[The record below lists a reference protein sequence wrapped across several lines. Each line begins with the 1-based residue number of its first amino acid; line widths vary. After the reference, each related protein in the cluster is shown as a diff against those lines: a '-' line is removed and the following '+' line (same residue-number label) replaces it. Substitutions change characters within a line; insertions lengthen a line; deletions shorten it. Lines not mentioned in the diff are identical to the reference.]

1 MKTTEA
7 IYEKLEYIASLLEH
21 DLEASGWAGRVVI
34 LTVKRDTFR
43 CLSPFKTNQRTRS
56 SHTESTGF
64 TRRATFKRLISKK
77 KDLFEVLSFPIIISY
92 W

>member
-1 MKTTEA
+1 MKVQTNAGCTCRTFRPVKTTEA

-43 CLSPFKTNQRTRS
+43 CLSPFKTNQRTRLALLTLNQQVS
-56 SHTESTGF
+56 LDE
-64 TRRATFKRLISKK
+64 L
-77 KDLFEVLSFPIIISY
+77 LLSA
-92 W
+92 